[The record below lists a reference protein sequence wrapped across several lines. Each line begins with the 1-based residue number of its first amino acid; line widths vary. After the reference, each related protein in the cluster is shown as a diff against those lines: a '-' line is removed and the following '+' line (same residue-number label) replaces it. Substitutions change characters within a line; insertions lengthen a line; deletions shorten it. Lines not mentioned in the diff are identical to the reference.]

1 MSVGSLRKSSRLSA
15 AVLPQ
20 ASPSS
25 NYLSPRRVIRRS
37 LALAQTPAHATASP
51 AQPVRT
57 PAHVCLTLNQ
67 TPAQAP
73 ESRRGTPQ
81 SSQKRKDAVNVS
93 LCFSP
98 VKEVLSD
105 DNQPNGNP
113 ECQSEKV
120 SEVNMPTHLLS
131 LPSISVVEEQGTPAE
146 AVNVHLPLS
155 PCKALPPVSQAPEP
169 SSSLSFMLSPCMTSS
184 LALTSSPPAVE
195 AQESVCRTPDS
206 SVVEV
211 KTFRL
216 HQSLVSVLKNGSHIE
231 CHFIT
236 PVVLSCS
243 TIKELFSCNFRKFLG
258 WTLSVTSSLH

>member
-1 MSVGSLRKSSRLSA
+1 MSA

-25 NYLSPRRVIRRS
+25 NYLSPRRVTRRS
-37 LALAQTPAHATASP
+37 LALAQTPVHATASP
-51 AQPVRT
+51 AQPLRT

-73 ESRRGTPQ
+73 KSQRGTPQ

-105 DNQPNGNP
+105 DNQPNGSP

-120 SEVNMPTHLLS
+120 SEVNMPTHLHS

-146 AVNVHLPLS
+146 AVHVHLPLS
-155 PCKALPPVSQAPEP
+155 PCKALPPVSQTPEP
-169 SSSLSFMLSPCMTSS
+169 SSSPSFMLSPFVTPS
-184 LALTSSPPAVE
+184 LALISSPAVE

-211 KTFRL
+211 KTFRP
-216 HQSLVSVLKNGSHIE
+216 HQSLVSVLKNRSHIE
-231 CHFIT
+231 
-236 PVVLSCS
+236 
-243 TIKELFSCNFRKFLG
+243 
-258 WTLSVTSSLH
+258 